1 MCGEE
6 ECIFCCFGMDCFVNM
21 SIKSSSSYM
30 SFNSNVSL
38 LIFSLNALSIGE
50 SGVLESPSIIVL
62 VSISPFR
69 YINTAFLLWYLLVH
83 YSFVG
88 LMDTSPVDFQSQMF
102 VGPVYQLEVLKL
114 RASDVGLWG
123 ANPFT
128 LQEEDG
134 ICAFSSVCSWEMS
147 SRASYVVILNENSL
161 ISY

>member
-88 LMDTSPVDFQSQMF
+88 LMDTSPVDFQS
-102 VGPVYQLEVLKL
+102 
-114 RASDVGLWG
+114 
-123 ANPFT
+123 
-128 LQEEDG
+128 
-134 ICAFSSVCSWEMS
+134 
-147 SRASYVVILNENSL
+147 
-161 ISY
+161 